1 MAPQA
6 TVILDAA
13 PKVGNVAAKTVMVLT
28 LGVIALP
35 HWSLPVQVS
44 VTTPPQGPGAVVWV
58 EVIHPLIRQLPA
70 RSFV

>member
-6 TVILDAA
+6 TVILDAGA
-13 PKVGNVAAKTVMVLT
+13 NVGNVAGNTVMVLT
-28 LGVIALP
+28 LGVMGLP

-44 VTTPPQGPGAVVWV
+44 VTTPPQAPGAVVWV

-70 RSFV
+70 RPLV